1 MIKKNILTKVIVAT
15 FALAMVT
22 SSAEG
27 TGNGK
32 IMKAASK
39 EKEQNYIVQTVSKDA
54 MAETKEWYGEVE
66 TISKSAQEDSDSDI
80 VTVTLTDEEAS
91 QLQNSSKTVIV
102 ERDLIMS
109 GFTEEENKKVYQQW
123 NKKEDLQ
130 WNLDMIN
137 NENKLVNDKL
147 SAKIKVA
154 VIDSGIDFT
163 SDVDVQER
171 KNFIPDQDS
180 VSPLYEDGSGHG
192 TSVAGIIAA
201 KDNEEGITGIDE
213 NVELYSAKVLD
224 ENNQA
229 PISRVVEAINWAI
242 EKNVKIIN
250 LSLGTSV
257 YSDTLHNAVKKAA
270 DKGIL
275 VVCAAGNGGS
285 VEYPAA
291 FAETLAVGSVGA
303 DGTISTSSS
312 EGDSLDVVAPGE
324 QIMSTAAFDG
334 LMASSG
340 TSMAAPHV
348 TGVAARL
355 WEKNKNADA
364 VFIKKLIC
372 DSAKSMGDEEHYGR
386 GIVDLEYA
394 MENFDEAWEKYQ
406 SQGNK
411 SAGDWNLNTV
421 VAANLDDVMC
431 FDNVAIVEGRWITSD
446 GTHEGFVDQNVFSG
460 DTLKVLKIGAKLQDQ
475 PKYGIDG
482 KTNHPEFH
490 GYYHYRDTSI
500 YTNYIGYYYLL
511 TKMAVSYASGSYS
524 DPSKPEWIKDSANF
538 TELCNVVGGGIGLGN
553 SKQSWPTI
561 LSGYTV
567 NDRNKSL
574 VLYGM
579 AIHEA
584 TDAFAHSAVVDEL
597 RISNADGDS
606 TSAKQGKYR
615 LASAKYVAK
624 KMLTHISNKKR
635 GYVSDFAVPS
645 SVTGNKFNMAYI
657 SKMASEINNTTYD
670 ENKSAF
676 DAMNIDSFSV
686 YGVD

>member
-1 MIKKNILTKVIVAT
+1 M
-15 FALAMVT
+15 
-22 SSAEG
+22 
-27 TGNGK
+27 
-32 IMKAASK
+32 
-39 EKEQNYIVQTVSKDA
+39 
-54 MAETKEWYGEVE
+54 
-66 TISKSAQEDSDSDI
+66 
-80 VTVTLTDEEAS
+80 TDEEAS

-102 ERDLIMS
+102 ERDLMMS
-109 GFTEEENKKVYQQW
+109 GFTEEENKKVHQQW
-123 NKKEDLQ
+123 NQKEDLQ

-137 NENKLVNDKL
+137 NEDKLANHKL

-154 VIDSGIDFT
+154 VIDSGIDFI
-163 SDVDVQER
+163 SDIDVQER

-201 KDNEEGITGIDE
+201 KDNKEGITGIDE

-242 EKNVKIIN
+242 EKNVNIIN

-312 EGDSLDVVAPGE
+312 GGDSLDVVAPGE

-334 LMASSG
+334 VMASSG

-372 DSAKSMGDEEHYGR
+372 DSAKFMGDEEHYGR
-386 GIVDLEYA
+386 GIVDLGYA

-406 SQGNK
+406 SKGNK
-411 SAGDWNLNTV
+411 SAVDLDLNTV

-446 GTHEGFVDQNVFSG
+446 GTHESFVDQNVFSG

-490 GYYHYRDTSI
+490 GYYAFRNTST
-500 YTNYIGYYYLL
+500 YSNYIGYYYLL
-511 TKMAVSYASGSYS
+511 TKMALSYADGAYS
-524 DPSKPEWIKDSANF
+524 DPAKPAWIKDSANF
-538 TELCNVVGGGIGLGN
+538 TELCNAVGGGIGLGE
-553 SKQSWPTI
+553 KISWGNI
-561 LSGYTV
+561 LGNNIS
-567 NDRNKSL
+567 NNERNRSL

-579 AIHEA
+579 AIHQA
-584 TDAFAHSAVVDEL
+584 TDAFAHSAVVDGV
-597 RISNADGDS
+597 RISNDDGDS

-624 KMLTHISNKKR
+624 KMLTHIKNKTR

-645 SVTGNKFNMAYI
+645 SVTGNKFKMAYI
-657 SKMASEINNTTYD
+657 SQMASDINQTTYND
-670 ENKSAF
+670 NKAAF
-676 DAMNIDSFSV
+676 DAMNTDSFKV
-686 YGVD
+686 YGVDA